1 MNNGKYNEALQKFQ
15 RIISDETPVNKI
27 LILFDAI
34 QCLIKIKQIDKAFN
48 VAFQVLSLI
57 KDHNSTNEFKDSF
70 DKIYTNLDKL
80 IETLID
86 EKKTDCIL
94 TLIKCQYDL
103 SRNLS
108 QNANLLTKLRNIG
121 TNVLNVSEKLKSQN
135 KTKKIKEYFPLMDEI
150 LETML
155 MTIDVD
161 LKEKS
166 KLCASFLHFYGS
178 CLNVTKDWIN
188 SIAVH
193 NQAIGSLKTGFAT
206 KAYEI
211 QELGHLYYNVG
222 IAYKKQ
228 DMLEKA
234 RTCYEEAIS
243 VYKKANFTNI
253 SLKQKYLKNAKMML
267 QSCSQST

>member
-1 MNNGKYNEALQKFQ
+1 M
-15 RIISDETPVNKI
+15 
-27 LILFDAI
+27 
-34 QCLIKIKQIDKAFN
+34 IKIKQINKAFN
-48 VAFQVLSLI
+48 VAFHVSSLI
-57 KDHNSTNEFKDSF
+57 NNHYSTNEFKDSF
-70 DKIYTNLDKL
+70 DKIYTNFDKL

-86 EKKTDCIL
+86 KKKTDDIL
-94 TLIKCQYDL
+94 RLIKCQYDL
-103 SRNLS
+103 SRHLS
-108 QNANLLTKLRNIG
+108 QKENLLIKLRNIG

-135 KTKKIKEYFPLMDEI
+135 KTENIKEYFPLMDEI
-150 LETML
+150 METML

-188 SIAVH
+188 SIAIH

-243 VYKKANFTNI
+243 VYKKANFTNV
-253 SLKQKYLKNAKMML
+253 SRKQKCLKDAKMML
-267 QSCSQST
+267 QCCSKTTYK